1 MFVRALLV
9 LVFVVPKEMS
19 LLRESVRFVTYEKEV
34 VMQSRVGWWSGCAR
48 SQRGEASSGSCAVM
62 NAINIFDKEWQL
74 ARSFTIDA
82 PLDCL
87 PR

>member
-34 VMQSRVGWWSGCAR
+34 VMQSRVGQLIGMR
-48 SQRGEASSGSCAVM
+48 R
-62 NAINIFDKEWQL
+62 IL
-74 ARSFTIDA
+74 ARRVRVHA
-82 PLDCL
+82 Q
-87 PR
+87 